1 MAANQTLTL
10 PIAGMTCASC
20 VRRVERALAAVPG
33 VEGAEVNL
41 ATEAATVRAPAAID
55 PAALVAAVERAGFAV
70 PESRTTLAIDGMTC
84 ASCVRRVE
92 RALAA
97 VPGVREASVNLA
109 TNEAVVRQLGVADA
123 AALVAAVERAGY
135 GAQLRA
141 DDDSGAA
148 AERRHRAESGWPVA
162 AGLLLAAPLVLPM
175 LAEPFGAHWML
186 PPLWQ
191 FLLATPV
198 QFGLGA
204 RFYRAG
210 WHALRAGSGNM
221 DLLVALGTSA
231 AYGLSLYTWWSDAQ
245 GMPHLYF
252 ESAAVVIALVRLGKW
267 LESRAKRQTLAA
279 LDGLRRLRPE
289 RVRVR
294 IAQPDGT
301 LHEVERA
308 LAELRAGDEAVVR
321 PGERIPAD
329 GIVVEGRTHVD
340 ESLLTGESLPV
351 ARESGQAVTGG
362 ALNGEGLI
370 VLRATAVGAESQL
383 ARIVRLVESAQ
394 AK

>member
-97 VPGVREASVNLA
+97 LPGVREASVNLA

-148 AERRHRAESGWPVA
+148 AERRHRA
-162 AGLLLAAPLVLPM
+162 
-175 LAEPFGAHWML
+175 
-186 PPLWQ
+186 
-191 FLLATPV
+191 
-198 QFGLGA
+198 
-204 RFYRAG
+204 
-210 WHALRAGSGNM
+210 
-221 DLLVALGTSA
+221 
-231 AYGLSLYTWWSDAQ
+231 
-245 GMPHLYF
+245 
-252 ESAAVVIALVRLGKW
+252 
-267 LESRAKRQTLAA
+267 
-279 LDGLRRLRPE
+279 
-289 RVRVR
+289 
-294 IAQPDGT
+294 
-301 LHEVERA
+301 
-308 LAELRAGDEAVVR
+308 
-321 PGERIPAD
+321 
-329 GIVVEGRTHVD
+329 
-340 ESLLTGESLPV
+340 
-351 ARESGQAVTGG
+351 
-362 ALNGEGLI
+362 
-370 VLRATAVGAESQL
+370 
-383 ARIVRLVESAQ
+383 
-394 AK
+394 